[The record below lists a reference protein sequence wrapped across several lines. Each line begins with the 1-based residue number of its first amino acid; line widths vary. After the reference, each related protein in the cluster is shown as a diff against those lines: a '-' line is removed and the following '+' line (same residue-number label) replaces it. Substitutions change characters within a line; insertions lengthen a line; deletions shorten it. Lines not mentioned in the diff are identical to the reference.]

1 MEEVDPSCNPVQP
14 LLEGGSGGT
23 VTTGEKQKDTMVDLQ
38 PGQEDYSNYDIIRAV
53 QFGIMARVYE
63 LVEGGLNV
71 NEMDRENVSILHWA
85 AINNRL
91 DIVKYLVGKGAIV
104 DRFGGDLDSTPLH
117 WATRQGHLTMV
128 VLLLGCGADPTLRD
142 GQGFSCIHLASQF
155 GHTAIVA
162 YLIAKGGDVDMVDRN
177 GMTPLMYSA
186 YRVFGYD
193 PTRLLITMGA
203 GINKQ
208 DKVNGNTPLHLACQ
222 TGNTCVVKMLFDK
235 KADLNILNA
244 KGQTAMDAAAE
255 YKHANIVKRMKQ
267 ERADRGLDHTNFVS
281 KFTGNK
287 DTRTRV
293 MWWFPFF
300 AVYAIGIIPELSIP
314 WYYKLILALLSA
326 GIWKFLQMF
335 FFDERL
341 MNIVPVSVYLSSK
354 LMMYITWFLYH
365 LPYVEM
371 TWTKTVLFWLN
382 TVLLCYNFYMAW
394 QTDPGFI
401 KSNREQKLQTIIDL
415 AEKQTLTLNQFCS
428 TCLIHRPIRSKH
440 CSACDKCVAKF
451 DHHCPWTDNCIGAYN
466 HKYFIGFLL
475 FLLCMLSWCAHGTF
489 AYWRANCPFDIY
501 EDGITGILY
510 KVLKTSPWVFWVGA
524 NAMVHIVWV
533 TVLLSCQLYQ
543 VVWLGM
549 TTNERMNHGRYTYLS
564 GNYPQAHGHGHS
576 HGEDKECKHKVKNPF
591 DRGPIRN
598 LIDILDLQFC
608 GLLRPNRIDWMNLYS
623 LPGQNTPSVGKMN
636 FGVSRENY
644 QFV

>member
-23 VTTGEKQKDTMVDLQ
+23 ATTGEKQKDAMVDLQ
-38 PGQEDYSNYDIIRAV
+38 PGQEDYSNYDIVRAV

-128 VLLLGCGADPTLRD
+128 VLLLGFGADPTLRD

-235 KADLNILNA
+235 KADLDILNA

-255 YKHANIVKRMKQ
+255 FKHANIVKRMKQ

-326 GIWKFLQMF
+326 GIWKFLQM
-335 FFDERL
+335 
-341 MNIVPVSVYLSSK
+341 
-354 LMMYITWFLYH
+354 
-365 LPYVEM
+365 
-371 TWTKTVLFWLN
+371 
-382 TVLLCYNFYMAW
+382 
-394 QTDPGFI
+394 
-401 KSNREQKLQTIIDL
+401 
-415 AEKQTLTLNQFCS
+415 
-428 TCLIHRPIRSKH
+428 
-440 CSACDKCVAKF
+440 
-451 DHHCPWTDNCIGAYN
+451 
-466 HKYFIGFLL
+466 
-475 FLLCMLSWCAHGTF
+475 
-489 AYWRANCPFDIY
+489 
-501 EDGITGILY
+501 
-510 KVLKTSPWVFWVGA
+510 
-524 NAMVHIVWV
+524 
-533 TVLLSCQLYQ
+533 
-543 VVWLGM
+543 
-549 TTNERMNHGRYTYLS
+549 
-564 GNYPQAHGHGHS
+564 
-576 HGEDKECKHKVKNPF
+576 
-591 DRGPIRN
+591 
-598 LIDILDLQFC
+598 
-608 GLLRPNRIDWMNLYS
+608 
-623 LPGQNTPSVGKMN
+623 
-636 FGVSRENY
+636 
-644 QFV
+644 